1 MCSSL
6 FWLREYPREA
16 VSPSPSAHYVR
27 SHLSQRERQ
36 EHCRK
41 LFHGT
46 SCFSDELYGLAPPSG
61 ELARE
66 RLRGFF
72 IYTAPKIVALYGARG
87 ALPVKTR
94 LWPRHRLEEV
104 PSLSSFHCPAGKE
117 TVQAVSVGL

>member
-6 FWLREYPREA
+6 FWLWEYPREA

-66 RLRGFF
+66 RLRGLLF
-72 IYTAPKIVALYGARG
+72 IPHPK
-87 ALPVKTR
+87 
-94 LWPRHRLEEV
+94 
-104 PSLSSFHCPAGKE
+104 
-117 TVQAVSVGL
+117 

>member
-1 MCSSL
+1 MNICSINSL
-6 FWLREYPREA
+6 SPCCPA
-16 VSPSPSAHYVR
+16 PSPSAHYVR

-41 LFHGT
+41 LSRGT

-66 RLRGFF
+66 RLRGLF
-72 IYTAPKIVALYGARG
+72 IYTAPKIVALYGARVV
-87 ALPVKTR
+87 LFVKTR
-94 LWPRHRLEEV
+94 LAPRHRLEEV
-104 PSLSSFHCPAGKE
+104 PSLSSFHCPAGSE